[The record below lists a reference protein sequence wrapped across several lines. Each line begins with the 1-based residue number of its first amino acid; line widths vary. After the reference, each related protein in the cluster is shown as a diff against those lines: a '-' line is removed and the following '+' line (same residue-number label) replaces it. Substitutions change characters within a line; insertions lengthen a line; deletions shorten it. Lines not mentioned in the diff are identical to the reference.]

1 MPLPTS
7 NSGENQND
15 FISRCMSDSTAKQD
29 FPDNKQR
36 LAVCFSKFKRPK
48 SKEFQYEVLKNLIEK
63 AVLTDL
69 QGD

>member
-1 MPLPTS
+1 MPLPTPT
-7 NSGENQND
+7 SGESREK
-15 FISRCMSDSTAKQD
+15 FVSRCMSNETAKQD